1 MDHISISTLT
11 AHQSGLVARRQLNA
25 LGYDADLVRNQLA
38 AGRWSARSSTVVSV
52 FTGPLGWRERVWLG
66 VLHAGGTALVGGLTA
81 LEWHGLKHWHRDDVT
96 VLVDD
101 ELAFDPVDG
110 ITFFRTRRPLTA
122 MRDPYEELPLCRIE
136 PAALLFAGYEHSS
149 RTAQGLLAAVIQQR
163 LSTPESMRRQL
174 EMMRPLRRAKVFRAA
189 LTEIE
194 GGAHSMAELDIGR
207 VCRRFGFPK
216 PRRQS
221 RRRDSA
227 GRVRFTDCEWL
238 LPNGVTLVVE
248 VDGAFHMEAE
258 HWEDDLAR
266 QRRLVTPGRVI
277 VRCSARELRDEPE
290 MLVTDLIALGLNGLC
305 A

>member
-1 MDHISISTLT
+1 MHRTSISALA
-11 AHQSGLVARRQLNA
+11 AHQGGLVARRQLNA
-25 LGYDADLVRNQLA
+25 IGYDADQVRNQLA

-81 LEWHGLKHWHRDDVT
+81 LEWHGLRNWHRDEVT

-101 ELAFDPVDG
+101 EIAFDPVDG
-110 ITFFRTRRPLTA
+110 ITFFRTRRSLTA
-122 MRDPYEELPLCRIE
+122 MRDPFEELPLCRVE
-136 PAALLFAGYEHSS
+136 PAALLFAGYERSS

-174 EMMRPLRRAKVFRAA
+174 ELMRPLRRAKVFRAA
-189 LTEIE
+189 LTEME

-207 VCRRFGFPK
+207 VCRGFDLPK
-216 PRRQS
+216 PRRQV
-221 RRRDSA
+221 RRRDST

-238 LPNGVTLVVE
+238 LPNGITLVLE
-248 VDGAFHMEAE
+248 IDGAFHMEAE

-266 QRRLVTPGRVI
+266 QRRLVTPGRVV

-290 MLVTDLIALGLNGLC
+290 IVLADLKALGLSRSC

>member
-1 MDHISISTLT
+1 
-11 AHQSGLVARRQLNA
+11 

-52 FTGPLGWRERVWLG
+52 FTGPLGWREQVWVG

-81 LEWHGLKHWHRDDVT
+81 LEWHGLRNWHRDDVT

-101 ELAFDPVDG
+101 ELAFDPVEG
-110 ITFFRTRRPLTA
+110 ITFFRTRRPLA
-122 MRDPYEELPLCRIE
+122 SMRDPFEELPLCRIE
-136 PAALLFAGYEHSS
+136 PAALLFAGYERSS

-163 LSTPESMRRQL
+163 LSTPENMRRQL
-174 EMMRPLRRAKVFRAA
+174 ELMRPLRRAKVFRAA
-189 LTEIE
+189 LSEIE

-207 VCRRFGFPK
+207 VCRRFVIPK
-216 PRRQS
+216 PRRQV

-238 LPNGVTLVVE
+238 LPNGVTLVLE
-248 VDGAFHMEAE
+248 IDGAFHMEAE

-266 QRRLVTPGRVI
+266 QRRLVTPGRVV

-290 MLVTDLIALGLNGLC
+290 VVVTDLIALGLNRLC